1 LKGLIETALFRTGAS
16 QHMTERATEELIDT
30 LARDPFAGDLIPGTG
45 GIRKLRWGTGKV
57 GKRGGVRIFYY
68 ARPQTDR
75 PTYLL
80 ICMPKREDKRLTAA
94 QKKALTRAVAEIDRV
109 AVARRDKEER

>member
-1 LKGLIETALFRTGAS
+1 
-16 QHMTERATEELIDT
+16 
-30 LARDPFAGDLIPGTG
+30 
-45 GIRKLRWGTGKV
+45 
-57 GKRGGVRIFYY
+57 
-68 ARPQTDR
+68 
-75 PTYLL
+75 LL